1 MTKERFFVEIN
12 DENAVYDGDTLK
24 VTLPRDKQSCE
35 GVDFYFSKDFIEN
48 KNLVVESASISPA
61 PLDCYWNWLM
71 KTHGEPEYET
81 RPDNDSVDISKYT
94 RAGIPGAFG
103 FSGHT
108 AGEEDIVIT
117 FKIKKYDI

>member
-35 GVDFYFSKDFIEN
+35 GVDFYFSKEWIEN

-61 PLDCYWNWLM
+61 PLECYWNWLM
-71 KTHGEPEYET
+71 TLQGAPDYEVY
-81 RPDNDSVDISKYT
+81 PNGGSVDISKYT
-94 RAGIPGAFG
+94 RTGVPGAFG

-108 AGEEDIVIT
+108 FGEEDITIT
-117 FKIKKYDI
+117 FKIKKYDL